1 MLNSLIRD
9 KVPFTAFINQHCPYK
24 DQTGGD
30 YLSADTWHIAESMV
44 QFLETFY
51 DSTVALS
58 GVYYPT
64 SPMIVHN
71 ILEIAQRLKDYENDP
86 ILREVVGK
94 MKLKYLK
101 YWKNVPFLYAFA
113 FILDHRAKMTTLAT
127 VLSQLS
133 YAVNVSYDQYF
144 LEVKD
149 KFAEVYGKYE
159 VKYGSLPQHQRPP
172 PAPTTGKQNKKVWG
186 SYLVLPPP

>member
-1 MLNSLIRD
+1 MPVRWNSTYLMLNSLIRD

-64 SPMIVHN
+64 SPTYVHD
-71 ILEIAQRLKDYENDP
+71 IFEMAQHLKRYKNDP
-86 ILREVVGK
+86 I
-94 MKLKYLK
+94 YLK
-101 YWKNVPFLYAFA
+101 VAFALDPFLYAFA
-113 FILDHRAKMTTLAT
+113 FILDHF
-127 VLSQLS
+127 S
-133 YAVNVSYDQYF
+133 YC
-144 LEVKD
+144 
-149 KFAEVYGKYE
+149 
-159 VKYGSLPQHQRPP
+159 SLPI
-172 PAPTTGKQNKKVWG
+172 K
-186 SYLVLPPP
+186 L